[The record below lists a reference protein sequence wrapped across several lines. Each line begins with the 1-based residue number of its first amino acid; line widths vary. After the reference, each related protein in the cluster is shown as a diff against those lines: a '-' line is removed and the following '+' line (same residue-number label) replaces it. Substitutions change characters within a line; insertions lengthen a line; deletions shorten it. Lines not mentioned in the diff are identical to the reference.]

1 MRFVRY
7 FTIGVRVWV
16 ALRKKRKGEVLVLP
30 GRRIR
35 SPRKTRSVCARK
47 NGSMADAG
55 EQTVALD
62 ASAEEPMTPSTYLE
76 KLERVGQLMLHRALR
91 YYRWACRLITE

>member
-1 MRFVRY
+1 
-7 FTIGVRVWV
+7 
-16 ALRKKRKGEVLVLP
+16 
-30 GRRIR
+30 
-35 SPRKTRSVCARK
+35 
-47 NGSMADAG
+47 MADAG